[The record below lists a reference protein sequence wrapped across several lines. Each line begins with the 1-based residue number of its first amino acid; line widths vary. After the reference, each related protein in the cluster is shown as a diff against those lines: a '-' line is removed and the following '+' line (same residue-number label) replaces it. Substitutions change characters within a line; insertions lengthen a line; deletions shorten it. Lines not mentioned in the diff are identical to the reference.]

1 MKKENADIAYEIGMR
16 ISDLRRSNKMTQEVL
31 AEKLDVTIKHVSHV
45 ERGCASFSINNLIE
59 LCDIFDCSLDYL
71 IRGKFQDDA
80 LEQIPM
86 VLIEILH
93 SNDEK
98 EKARLSQYL
107 KIYAELYEKSK

>member
-1 MKKENADIAYEIGMR
+1 MRNDYTYDIGIR
-16 ISDLRRSNKMTQEVL
+16 ISELRRSHKMTQETL
-31 AEKLDVTIKHVSHV
+31 ANKLDVSPKHISHV